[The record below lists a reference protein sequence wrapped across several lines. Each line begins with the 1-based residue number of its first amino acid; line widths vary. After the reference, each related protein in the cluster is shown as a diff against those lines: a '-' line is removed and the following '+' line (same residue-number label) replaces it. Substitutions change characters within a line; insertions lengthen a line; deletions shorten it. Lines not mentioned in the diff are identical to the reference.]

1 MDIHLLSVILPTYNE
16 ASTITQILQRVIE
29 SPLPAGIRKEIIVVD
44 DASTDD
50 TSGRV
55 KEIRQHHSD
64 VSLIYVRLSENQG
77 KGHAVRTGLTQA
89 TGQAILIQD
98 ADLEYDPRDYA
109 ALLQPLLDDTARV
122 VYGSRILKRD
132 NPRGSFAFYGGGRL
146 LSGFTTLLFGQ
157 RITDESTC
165 YKLFSTDVLRSL
177 PLTSNRF
184 GFCPEVTGRLLRQG
198 IHIHEVPISYHPRTR
213 GEGKK
218 IHLRDGIE
226 ALYLLMYHRYRPL
239 SDALPGQSK
248 QPSGATR
255 SGRLTPRFSMQKVV
269 TNAFALAVSVL
280 LIVLLFARCPQYRWV
295 YHDLLQE
302 NMTLIRQYP
311 HLSFDQKMEM
321 KLGVDYSFLMYIR
334 SVTPPDAVILYP
346 TPEAFRREG
355 SPFTHGIDNKICAS
369 RFLYPRKLVLESEW
383 EQNRYTCHITHAVI
397 VNGVMPTK
405 FTLDVD
411 SVPQHVVL
419 EIHSPAK

>member
-1 MDIHLLSVILPTYNE
+1 MDIKRLSVILPTYNE
-16 ASTITQILQRVIE
+16 AQTITQILQCVIE
-29 SPLPAGIRKEIIVVD
+29 SPLPADIQKEIIVVD

-50 TSGRV
+50 TSDRV
-55 KEIRQHHSD
+55 KKVRQQFPQLSIVYIR
-64 VSLIYVRLSENQG
+64 LPKNQG
-77 KGHAVRTGLTQA
+77 KGYAVRTGIAQA

-122 VYGSRILKRD
+122 VYGSRIRKRD
-132 NPRGSFAFYGGGRL
+132 NPRGGFLFYCGGRL

-157 RITDESTC
+157 RITDEPTC
-165 YKLFSTDVLRSL
+165 YKLFSTEVLRSI

-198 IHIHEVPISYHPRTR
+198 IYIHEVPICYRPRAR
-213 GEGKK
+213 SEGKK
-218 IHLRDGIE
+218 IRLRDGIE
-226 ALYLLMYHRYRPL
+226 ALCLLAYHRYRPL
-239 SDALPGQSK
+239 PES
-248 QPSGATR
+248 
-255 SGRLTPRFSMQKVV
+255 PRFSMRKVRNNV
-269 TNAFALAVSVL
+269 FALAASL
-280 LIVLLFARCPQYRWV
+280 LLVVLLFVHSPQYRWV
-295 YHDLLQE
+295 YHDLLKE

-311 HLSFDQKMEM
+311 HLTFDQKMEL
-321 KLGVDYSFLMYIR
+321 KLGMDYSFLMYIR
-334 SVTPPDAVILYP
+334 NVTPPNAVILYP
-346 TPEAFRREG
+346 SPEAFRREG

-369 RFLYPRKLVLESEW
+369 RFLHPRKLVLESEW
-383 EQNRYTCHITHAVI
+383 DESRYAGRITHAVI

-419 EIHSPAK
+419 EIHSSTK